1 MAEFPALPS
10 PSEGVKSL
18 SIETFL
24 EALDGPAQQGRA
36 DLAELRPRVLT
47 IDVRSPAEF
56 EAGHIPGARNVP
68 LFDDEARA
76 LVGTDFKRKGRYE
89 AIRRGLQLA
98 GPNFA
103 NFLDAVQE
111 FGAKPGSRL
120 LVYCW
125 RGGMRSGSMAWLF
138 SLCGFEVQTLQGG
151 YRSYRR
157 WCKTMVGANASPPA
171 PILVLGGCTGV
182 GKTAILQE
190 LRAVDEQILDL
201 EGLAKHRGSAFGA
214 MIEPQPTNEA
224 FENILAFAVRRVCPK
239 KPLWIEHEG
248 RHVGKASVPFG
259 VLSWVTDAP
268 QGALVMLSMGKDL
281 RVRRLVDDYCS
292 ADVNV
297 EESREKLK
305 ICITGLSKRLGG
317 QRVKDA
323 HRLLDEDQW
332 HEVAAMMLDYYDKL
346 YEKWAAESCCSKR
359 IDVECPSIDAID
371 NAQRTL
377 KAIRDL
383 PRDENLKLDPAPSK
397 PSETTETREAL
408 YSGQCH
414 CGEIKINCY
423 SAARAVSYCHCSVC
437 RQLSGSPFSCQ
448 ALFDA
453 EEVQMLLEPGANL
466 TSLQTSKGV
475 ERMRCASCMAPVRG
489 LVLGGKV
496 AAIPLGLLCSWRTGT
511 ESPLRPMHHLYYA
524 NRVMDLRDGL
534 PKYVG
539 PLRSPKL
546 PESEW

>member
-1 MAEFPALPS
+1 MPVERS
-10 PSEGVKSL
+10 KTSSL
-18 SIETFL
+18 
-24 EALDGPAQQGRA
+24 
-36 DLAELRPRVLT
+36 
-47 IDVRSPAEF
+47 
-56 EAGHIPGARNVP
+56 
-68 LFDDEARA
+68 
-76 LVGTDFKRKGRYE
+76 
-89 AIRRGLQLA
+89 RG
-98 GPNFA
+98 
-103 NFLDAVQE
+103 
-111 FGAKPGSRL
+111 
-120 LVYCW
+120 
-125 RGGMRSGSMAWLF
+125 
-138 SLCGFEVQTLQGG
+138 
-151 YRSYRR
+151 
-157 WCKTMVGANASPPA
+157 
-171 PILVLGGCTGV
+171 
-182 GKTAILQE
+182 
-190 LRAVDEQILDL
+190 
-201 EGLAKHRGSAFGA
+201 
-214 MIEPQPTNEA
+214 
-224 FENILAFAVRRVCPK
+224 
-239 KPLWIEHEG
+239 
-248 RHVGKASVPFG
+248 
-259 VLSWVTDAP
+259 
-268 QGALVMLSMGKDL
+268 
-281 RVRRLVDDYCS
+281 
-292 ADVNV
+292 
-297 EESREKLK
+297 
-305 ICITGLSKRLGG
+305 
-317 QRVKDA
+317 
-323 HRLLDEDQW
+323 
-332 HEVAAMMLDYYDKL
+332 
-346 YEKWAAESCCSKR
+346 
-359 IDVECPSIDAID
+359 PSIDAID